1 MSVATPSIAP
11 SVTASEVSMV
21 DFKLKAN
28 NTKSKLKALI
38 KKVDEDK
45 SGLVNQDIFFSLL
58 SLHGVEI
65 SNAVQNHIKKEYGKN

>member
-28 NTKSKLKALI
+28 NIKSKLKALI

-65 SNAVQNHIKKEYGKN
+65 SNVVQNHIKKEYGKN

>member
-1 MSVATPSIAP
+1 
-11 SVTASEVSMV
+11 MV

-65 SNAVQNHIKKEYGKN
+65 SNVVQNHIKKEYGKNLSIMYKEAVN